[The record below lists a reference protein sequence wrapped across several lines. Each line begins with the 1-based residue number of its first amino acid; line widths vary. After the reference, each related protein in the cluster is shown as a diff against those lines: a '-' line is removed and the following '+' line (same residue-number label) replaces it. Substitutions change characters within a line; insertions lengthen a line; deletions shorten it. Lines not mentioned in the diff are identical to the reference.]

1 MKILR
6 RYIGKYKFMSL
17 LSPLFKMFEVVLELC
32 IPLVIAD
39 MIDNGIAEGDK
50 KYILVRAVVMAAMAV
65 LGFAFAVIAQ
75 YFAARTASGIAS
87 DMRKDVFDKIHSLA
101 VKDYEKIG
109 ASRLITVTTGDI
121 NQIQSGINL
130 TLRLLLR
137 SPCVVLGAI
146 IMAFIIDAG
155 TALIFV
161 LCVAALS
168 LFIALNLSHAL
179 PSYSDTRNGLDD
191 IVSAADNGI
200 SGVKVIRGF
209 NRTADDYQRYVNKS
223 RKLKELQERSAGIS
237 AYLNPVTFFIINI
250 SVCVLIYLGYI
261 RVDNGLL
268 TAGEVV
274 ALYNYMG
281 QILVELIK
289 LANMAVNLSRALACA
304 GRVGQI
310 ISLPSENRKV
320 SSCIEDPHFPHSIEF
335 RNVCFTYDGSSEEC
349 LSDISFKC
357 EAGDTI
363 GIIGRTGSGK
373 STIAKLLAG
382 IYLPDSGKI
391 LIDGIDTSSV
401 SRRDL
406 SESIGYSMQKTGL
419 FSGSISDNIR
429 IYRESVTDEQVD
441 RAIIDSCSDDII
453 KSKDEGKDY
462 LISPGG
468 TGLSGG
474 QKQRIGIAR
483 ALAGQPG
490 ILILDD
496 STSALDAGTEN
507 RLLSNLD
514 DLSGRPTR
522 IVISQKI
529 RTVKDADTILVM
541 DEGRI
546 SDSGS
551 HEELLQTSE
560 SYRFLDKLQK
570 EAEDV

>member
-17 LSPLFKMFEVVLELC
+17 LAPLFKMFEVVLELC

-161 LCVAALS
+161 LCVAVLS
-168 LFIALNLSHAL
+168 LFIALNLSRAL

-209 NRTADDYQRYVNKS
+209 NRTADDYHRYVNKS

-310 ISLPSENRKV
+310 MSLPSENRKV
-320 SSCIEDPHFPHSIEF
+320 SSCIADPHFPHSIEF

-406 SESIGYSMQKTGL
+406 SESIGYSTQKTGL

-514 DLSGRPTR
+514 DLSNRPTR

>member
-17 LSPLFKMFEVVLELC
+17 LAPLFKMFEVVLELC

-50 KYILVRAVVMAAMAV
+50 KYIFVRAVVMAAMAV

-209 NRTADDYQRYVNKS
+209 NRTADDYHRYVNKS

-310 ISLPSENRKV
+310 MSLPSENRKV

-401 SRRDL
+401 SRQDL

-441 RAIIDSCSDDII
+441 RAIIDSCSVDII

-514 DLSGRPTR
+514 DLSNRPTR

>member
-1 MKILR
+1 MKILM

-50 KYILVRAVVMAAMAV
+50 KYIFVRAVVMAAMAV

-310 ISLPSENRKV
+310 MSLPSENRKV
-320 SSCIEDPHFPHSIEF
+320 SSCIADPHFPHSIEF

-429 IYRESVTDEQVD
+429 IYRESVTDEQID

-514 DLSGRPTR
+514 DLSNRPTR

-529 RTVKDADTILVM
+529 RTVKEADTILVM

>member
-1 MKILR
+1 MRILR

-17 LSPLFKMFEVVLELC
+17 LAPLFKMFEVVLELC

-209 NRTADDYQRYVNKS
+209 NRTADDYHRYVNKS

-310 ISLPSENRKV
+310 MSLPSENRKE
-320 SSCIEDPHFPHSIEF
+320 SSCIADPHFPHSIEF

-429 IYRESVTDEQVD
+429 IYRDSVTDEQVD

-514 DLSGRPTR
+514 DLSNRPTR

>member
-17 LSPLFKMFEVVLELC
+17 LAPLFKMFEVVLELC

-50 KYILVRAVVMAAMAV
+50 KYIFVRAVVMAAMAV

-146 IMAFIIDAG
+146 IMAFIIDVR

-209 NRTADDYQRYVNKS
+209 NRTADDYHRYVNKS

-310 ISLPSENRKV
+310 MSLPSENRKV

-441 RAIIDSCSDDII
+441 RAIIDSCSVDII

-514 DLSGRPTR
+514 DLSNRPTR